1 LLNGSPPY
9 KGGGVKRRYIMK
21 IKCLSCGHD
30 FELDRSYAEYN
41 GQVKCNTCGTLLS
54 VKIEDGMVKSSEIV
68 ALSKRVAG
76 EEAQAGK

>member
-1 LLNGSPPY
+1 
-9 KGGGVKRRYIMK
+9 MK
-21 IKCLSCGHD
+21 IKCLSCGHN

-41 GQVKCNTCGTLLS
+41 GQVKCNTCGTLLK

-68 ALSKRVAG
+68 ALSRRATG